1 MCMQLE
7 SFDLIAAMEVRWDN
21 LCDWNI
27 VMKGYML
34 LRKDRPGKHNGGV
47 VLYGRQQLEC
57 IELCLGVDDESV
69 QSSSVR
75 ITGQTSKG
83 DAVRSVCY
91 RPPDEEKEVDEVF

>member
-1 MCMQLE
+1 MCMQSQ
-7 SFDLIAAMEVRWDN
+7 SFDLIAAMEVCWDS

-34 LRKDRPGKHNGGV
+34 LRKDRPGKHSAGV
-47 VLYGRQQLEC
+47 VLDVRQHV
-57 IELCLGVDDESV
+57 ELCLGVDDESV

-75 ITGQTSKG
+75 ITGQTSNC
-83 DAVRSVCY
+83 DAVRGVCY